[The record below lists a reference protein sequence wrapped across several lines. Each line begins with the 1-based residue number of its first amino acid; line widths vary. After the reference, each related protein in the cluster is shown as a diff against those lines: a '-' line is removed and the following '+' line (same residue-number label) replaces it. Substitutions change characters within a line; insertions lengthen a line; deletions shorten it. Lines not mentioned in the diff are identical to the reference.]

1 MYNFMKK
8 LRKHQKGFT
17 LIELLV
23 VVAILGVLAAVI
35 VPNVAKFIGSGTVE
49 AANTELSN
57 VQLAVTAY
65 MAEHSGTPPTDV
77 EAASEYYSG
86 ALEGTYSVNQTDGT
100 VTGVTYPGLYW
111 DSTAKKWTDTEPAST
126 PEE

>member
-35 VPNVAKFIGSGTVE
+35 VPNVARFIGSGTLE
-49 AANTELSN
+49 AANEEAHGL
-57 VQLAVTAY
+57 QLAVTAY
-65 MAEHSGTPPTDV
+65 MAENGGDVPADTDALSGYIMGELT
-77 EAASEYYSG
+77 
-86 ALEGTYSVNQTDGT
+86 GTYTIGDDGT
-100 VTGVTYPGLYW
+100 ISGSSYGDTDLTWSGG
-111 DSTAKKWTDTEPAST
+111 KWVEPT
-126 PEE
+126 T